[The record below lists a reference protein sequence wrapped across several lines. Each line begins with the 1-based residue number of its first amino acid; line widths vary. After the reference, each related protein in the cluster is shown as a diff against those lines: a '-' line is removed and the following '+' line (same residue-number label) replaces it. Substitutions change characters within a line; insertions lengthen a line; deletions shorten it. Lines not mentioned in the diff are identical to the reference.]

1 MRYEQITGPGWNG
14 EPLYVRVET
23 PSDEI
28 PPTEPN
34 TSAMIELIE
43 HLKDKVDALSFELAE
58 STYRLEA
65 LHWQKNNLR
74 KKVDELHEEL
84 DAQSDAISA
93 KNELIEQLRATSNI
107 KAHNDYLHDRNY
119 ELECINEKLRE
130 KIGHLEYRLKDAQD
144 DRDYYLGL
152 ILGSSNEEALA
163 HREEVLG
170 LKETIMELRE
180 KCHHLEN
187 ELDALED
194 IS

>member
-65 LHWQKNNLR
+65 LHWQKNNLS
-74 KKVDELHEEL
+74 KKVDELHEMIDHKQAHIDNLKKDIKPWLGADLEL
-84 DAQSDAISA
+84 KGYQVE
-93 KNELIEQLRATSNI
+93 ELKHEM
-107 KAHNDYLHDRNY
+107 KMD
-119 ELECINEKLRE
+119 KM
-130 KIGHLEYRLKDAQD
+130 
-144 DRDYYLGL
+144 
-152 ILGSSNEEALA
+152 A